1 MTSNQSGKSL
11 CVYPLQTAQ
20 YIIVIHVHL
29 IDIWS
34 TEIQDE
40 KLSKKETDWGTKYD
54 IYGSLFCHH
63 GIKII
68 RRHCDFILLNSDFFL
83 QFWEK

>member
-40 KLSKKETDWGTKYD
+40 KLSKKRDR
-54 IYGSLFCHH
+54 L
-63 GIKII
+63 
-68 RRHCDFILLNSDFFL
+68 RH
-83 QFWEK
+83 